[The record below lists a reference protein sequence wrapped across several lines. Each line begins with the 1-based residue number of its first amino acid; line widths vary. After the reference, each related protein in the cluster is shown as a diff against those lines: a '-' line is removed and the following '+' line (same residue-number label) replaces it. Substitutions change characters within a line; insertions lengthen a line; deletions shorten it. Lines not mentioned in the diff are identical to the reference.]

1 MYQLPLQGCAVS
13 PNAGGRS
20 GKRKKRD
27 ATSDTP
33 EFLWDVVG
41 MFEAAKRDKRDIRSV
56 AKFIE
61 LALVLDKDMVRSQ
74 SVSLLV
80 LIQSPAIRLF
90 L

>member
-1 MYQLPLQGCAVS
+1 MS

-33 EFLWDVVG
+33 DFLRDVVG
-41 MFEAAKRDKRDIRSV
+41 MFEAAKREKRDIRSV

-61 LALVLDKDMVRSQ
+61 LALVLDKDMVRTDSTPKMWAAQ
-74 SVSLLV
+74 R
-80 LIQSPAIRLF
+80 P
-90 L
+90 